1 MHWLLK
7 AAGMKV
13 LSVAPGGDAIYHCVQ
28 RRVTRSILPTR
39 EAVAQRVQVGFD
51 YLSTLSCWIED
62 RQLRASVHLDIGA
75 GWVPTIPFL
84 FYGLGIERQIL
95 CDIRPNMTLSAVLGT
110 ARLVNSIAAESAPP
124 NGFCWR
130 RSVPAPD
137 AGETLRQYFGRLGIC
152 YRAPYCSD
160 DLLLEQGFTL
170 ATCTQVLQYVR
181 RPELSSLL
189 QGIRR
194 ALSIRGGLLIASV
207 HLYDPR
213 RYSDPLVVRYD
224 KWRYSE
230 SAWSRLVEC
239 KLESFNRLTPSEY
252 WKLLAASGFEVLDYR
267 VAWPT
272 PQDLEELR
280 RVPVHSEWSDR
291 DEMELGA
298 TELCFVARA
307 GH

>member
-1 MHWLLK
+1 MYRQ
-7 AAGMKV
+7 AIEAS
-13 LSVAPGGDAIYHCVQ
+13 LS
-28 RRVTRSILPTR
+28 
-39 EAVAQRVQVGFD
+39 
-51 YLSTLSCWIED
+51 
-62 RQLRASVHLDIGA
+62 
-75 GWVPTIPFL
+75 
-84 FYGLGIERQIL
+84 
-95 CDIRPNMTLSAVLGT
+95 
-110 ARLVNSIAAESAPP
+110 
-124 NGFCWR
+124 
-130 RSVPAPD
+130 
-137 AGETLRQYFGRLGIC
+137 
-152 YRAPYCSD
+152 
-160 DLLLEQGFTL
+160 
-170 ATCTQVLQYVR
+170 LQQ
-181 RPELSSLL
+181 SSL
-189 QGIRR
+189 
-194 ALSIRGGLLIASV
+194 
-207 HLYDPR
+207 HCDPR
-213 RYSDPLVVRYD
+213 RYSDPLVARYD